1 MARLPWWVHALL
13 AVFSYGVLHHYALFL
28 QYVVPLLFIGAA
40 VGSALGR
47 SRSTKV
53 RTGVLPGSSVR
64 EMRWQDFEALVAE
77 GFRLQGHFVI
87 GSGGGTDDAVDLLLQ
102 KGEEKFLVQCRHWR
116 APKVD
121 VGAVRDFHGT
131 VSAKGA
137 AGGFLVTAGE
147 FTAAATEFA
156 RACGVQLV
164 NGPKLV
170 AMLEQARQTVTLP
183 LRIEPRLGSGTPPCP
198 RCSRAMVQR
207 VAQQGAQAG
216 KPFWG
221 CPAFPDCRG
230 SLPA

>member
-13 AVFSYGVLHHYALFL
+13 ALFSYGVLHHYALSL
-28 QYVVPLLFIGAA
+28 QYVVPVLFIGAA
-40 VGSALGR
+40 VASVVGR
-47 SRSTKV
+47 SRGTRV
-53 RTGVLPGSSVR
+53 RTGALPASSVR

-87 GSGGGTDDAVDLLLQ
+87 GGADDAVDLVLQ
-102 KGEEKFLVQCRHWR
+102 KGDETFLVHCKHWR

-121 VGAVRDFHGT
+121 VGPVRDFHGT
-131 VSAKGA
+131 VSTKGA

-147 FTAAATEFA
+147 FTAAASEFA
-156 RACGVQLV
+156 RACGMQLV
-164 NGPKLV
+164 NGPRLV

-183 LRIEPRLGSGTPPCP
+183 LRIEPRLGSGSPACP
-198 RCSRAMVQR
+198 RCSREMVQR

-230 SLPA
+230 TLPA